1 MSEAV
6 VTLLRQFK
14 KLSAR
19 ERSEFL
25 SASLSP
31 NGHYGDWSNDDAVLF
46 ATQSFARL
54 DAEEEEEEEAD
65 GESEASS

>member
-19 ERSEFL
+19 EISKFL
-25 SASLSP
+25 ALI
-31 NGHYGDWSNDDAVLF
+31 
-46 ATQSFARL
+46 QR
-54 DAEEEEEEEAD
+54 
-65 GESEASS
+65 

>member
-14 KLSAR
+14 KLSAS

-25 SASLSP
+25 AASLNP
-31 NGHYGDWSNDDAVLF
+31 NGDYGNWSNDDAALL
-46 ATQSFARL
+46 AAQSFARL
-54 DAEEEEEEEAD
+54 DAEEEAD